1 MKKFYLQIS
10 NTIVSCKKNQ
20 FMEII
25 TTIISTITFVS
36 AFFWGLYN
44 FYLKE
49 NIKNAVKSEFIK
61 KEKELI
67 SLENLWR
74 DLMLIKKEYYIHLNL
89 LNMDGSHIEENY
101 NKYNRN
107 NDHKNNAKKYQKI
120 YNFYRNLNY
129 EINNKLD
136 VNKIYIK
143 DEIYKKSIFYIEL
156 ILEMNLINTLV
167 NNELATIKA
176 GGDIEVVINKY
187 SEYSI
192 YKNKNTFE
200 ILDSI
205 EIDVFNLIQEYIKN
219 NFEVKPIKF
228 IKSVNKD
235 FMKIEY
241 NNNNN
246 NNNNKNEN

>member
-1 MKKFYLQIS
+1 
-10 NTIVSCKKNQ
+10 
-20 FMEII
+20 MEIAKVII
-25 TTIISTITFVS
+25 TTTIIVS
-36 AFFWGLYN
+36 GFFWGIYK

-49 NIKNAVKSEFIK
+49 NIKIAVKREFIK

-67 SLENLWR
+67 SLEKLWI
-74 DLMLIKKEYYIHLNL
+74 DLMLIKKEYYRHLNL

-143 DEIYKKSIFYIEL
+143 DEIYKKSVFYIEL

-167 NNELATIKA
+167 NNDLATIKA
-176 GGDIEVVINKY
+176 GGNIERVINKY
-187 SEYSI
+187 SEYNI

-235 FMKIEY
+235 FMNIEY
-241 NNNNN
+241 NSKNNK
-246 NNNNKNEN
+246 NKNEN